1 MDKKTFDIENCRLN
15 AERQRKVSERQ
26 LEIGKIRLDYDGRI
40 VAIEHERLNEIE
52 RLRAIR
58 TKAIIARQAVEK
70 GTPEAEELDE
80 AIHETKANMENERER
95 MQREIRALNLE
106 MMHNIE
112 FVRQAGRE
120 YECEWLLKKNELKLK
135 LEE

>member
-1 MDKKTFDIENCRLN
+1 MDKKTFDIENARLN
-15 AERQRKVSERQ
+15 AEKQRKVSERQ

-58 TKAIIARQAVEK
+58 TKAIIARAGVEK
-70 GTPEAEELDE
+70 GTPEAEELEE
-80 AIHETKANMENERER
+80 AIHETKANMENEREK
-95 MQREIRALNLE
+95 MQREIRALMLE
-106 MMHNIE
+106 MTHKVE
-112 FVRQAGRE
+112 AVRQAGRE
-120 YECEWLLKKNELKLK
+120 YECEWLSKKNDLKIK

>member
-70 GTPEAEELDE
+70 GTPEAEELE
-80 AIHETKANMENERER
+80 ETIHETKANMENEREK
-95 MQREIRALNLE
+95 MQREIRALMLDMTHKVE
-106 MMHNIE
+106 A
-112 FVRQAGRE
+112 VRQTGRE
-120 YECEWLLKKNELKLK
+120 YECEFIERKNELKMK

>member
-1 MDKKTFDIENCRLN
+1 MNKKEFDIENCRLN
-15 AERQRKVSERQ
+15 AEKQRKLSERN

-58 TKAIIARQAVEK
+58 TKAIIARAGVEK

-80 AIHETKANMENERER
+80 AIHETRANMENEREK
-95 MQREIRALNLE
+95 MQREIRALILE
-106 MMHNIE
+106 MKHKVE
-112 FVRQAGRE
+112 AVRQAGRE
-120 YECEWLLKKNELKLK
+120 YECEWLLKKNDLKRK